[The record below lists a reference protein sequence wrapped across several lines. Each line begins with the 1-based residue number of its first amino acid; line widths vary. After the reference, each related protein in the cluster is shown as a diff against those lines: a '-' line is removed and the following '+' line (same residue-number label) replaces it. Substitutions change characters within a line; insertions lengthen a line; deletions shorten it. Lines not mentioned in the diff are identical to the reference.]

1 MAVHP
6 LQFSPEGNLSRRLH
20 PVELDHPG
28 PLICI
33 RIQDGPQAEGGVLH
47 PLPGFIQ
54 VSPILLRQV
63 LVRKLDIVPG
73 LPDQALLR
81 LAGVGEQA
89 LVDVQQEAGGVADGA
104 VMVPAPQLLRGT
116 APSPPGSWP
125 QRTGGAPP
133 PCRGG
138 YGPSGRGRFPRS
150 CRSSDS
156 SKFSSRA
163 CQREQPSQAAYS
175 WRNAIRRLPRFRLGR
190 FEMRR
195 KSRSS

>member
-33 RIQDGPQAEGGVLH
+33 HLQDGPQAEGGVLH
-47 PLPGFIQ
+47 PLPRFIQ

-138 YGPSGRGRFPRS
+138 YGPLLDRSKPTPSVQTVGREEIETIADQLIS
-150 CRSSDS
+150 ENLE
-156 SKFSSRA
+156 A
-163 CQREQPSQAAYS
+163 
-175 WRNAIRRLPRFRLGR
+175 FRKLAMP
-190 FEMRR
+190 E
-195 KSRSS
+195 